1 MKTPER
7 LATALEAAGAPADMI
22 ARAREG
28 HYDDYLSPLAMP
40 IHALAIEA
48 REAGLTDIAQR
59 AIGGEF
65 DATVEEADAWARSD
79 EGRDIL
85 GVFRGM

>member
-1 MKTPER
+1 
-7 LATALEAAGAPADMI
+7 
-22 ARAREG
+22 
-28 HYDDYLSPLAMP
+28 MP

-48 REAGLTDIAQR
+48 REAGLTDIAER
-59 AIGGEF
+59 AITGEF
-65 DATVEEADAWARSD
+65 DATAEEADAWANSD